1 MADLA
6 MDNGVRWTDGL
17 KNFVGVI
24 TFPPH
29 ATLSCALC
37 EKKDIQK
44 ESLLSHVLDIHI
56 NGNISGDQLLR
67 ELVLVTDSDSILF
80 DHL

>member
-1 MADLA
+1 M
-6 MDNGVRWTDGL
+6 RCTDGL
-17 KNFVGVI
+17 KNFVRVI

-29 ATLSCALC
+29 ATYSCPLC
-37 EKKDIQK
+37 EKKDVQR

-56 NGNISGDQLLR
+56 NGSISGDQFLR

-80 DHL
+80 DHLCLFSKLF